1 MIFSKTTLFAKELY
15 CEFEEVYSTG
25 DIQQGFFLM
34 KDKNIRYEY
43 FDINYYTIFFN
54 NKDLVVVNNKDRNLK
69 NYEYQY
75 IGLFKSLY
83 QLTNNFPNNPNQFNI
98 DEYFIK
104 LELSKEHKFYKRIS
118 IKSDE
123 INLSIF
129 LNDCSFINID
139 DKYFNLSPVKEFIN
153 NQ

>member
-83 QLTNNFPNNPNQFNI
+83 QLTKNFPNNPKQFNI

-139 DKYFNLSPVKEFIN
+139 EKYFNLSPVKEFIN

>member
-43 FDINYYTIFFN
+43 FDINFYTIFFN
-54 NKDLVVVNNKDRNLK
+54 NKDLVIVNNKDRNLK
-69 NYEYQY
+69 NYEYQH

-83 QLTNNFPNNPNQFNI
+83 QLTKNFPDNPNQFNI
-98 DEYFIK
+98 DGYFIN
-104 LELSKEHKFYKRIS
+104 LELSKKHDFYKRIS

-129 LNDCSFINID
+129 LNDCSFKNID
-139 DKYFNLSPVKEFIN
+139 DKYFKLSPVKEFIH